1 MEGAMDGVSAITHEK
16 QAEVFK
22 AVGHPIRLQIVKVLV
37 HGEMAVTDI
46 VRAVGAEQSNVS
58 RHLSLLKQAGVLSSH
73 KAGLKVFYSLR
84 SAEFR
89 VNLQCVIDCISG
101 GVEHGVAAHRRPHLA
116 APSPEAPAPPGADG
130 K

>member
-1 MEGAMDGVSAITHEK
+1 MDNVSALPHEK

-22 AVGHPIRLQIVKVLV
+22 SIGHPIRLQIVKVLV

-58 RHLSLLKQAGVLSSH
+58 RHLALLKQAGVLSSR
-73 KAGLKVFYSLR
+73 KAGLKVFYALR

-89 VNLQCVIDCISG
+89 ANLECIINCVCGAGHG
-101 GVEHGVAAHRRPHLA
+101 GAAHRRTQPG
-116 APSPEAPAPPGADG
+116 APSAETPTPPGAEG
-130 K
+130 N